1 MSLILNQIQV
11 YVKLNFSIL
20 TGFILLYSFNVYFF
34 SSVKT
39 VILQKVRNLGLKIIQ
54 KWMGM

>member
-20 TGFILLYSFNVYFF
+20 TLGFILHYSFNVYFY
-34 SSVKT
+34 
-39 VILQKVRNLGLKIIQ
+39 L
-54 KWMGM
+54 